1 MPFRAMERSLAA
13 AVTQH
18 HTPTATTG
26 IATAGPIGKYLYML
40 GHRTQAQFLRQR
52 PPSPGIC
59 AALPRFSAAPTLVIL
74 RGSQGKFAFGCNGM
88 VRLHAV
94 NT

>member
-1 MPFRAMERSLAA
+1 MPFPAMERSLAA

-18 HTPTATTG
+18 RTPTATAG
-26 IATAGPIGKYLYML
+26 IATAGPIGKYLDML
-40 GHRTQAQFLRQR
+40 DRRAQAQFLRQR